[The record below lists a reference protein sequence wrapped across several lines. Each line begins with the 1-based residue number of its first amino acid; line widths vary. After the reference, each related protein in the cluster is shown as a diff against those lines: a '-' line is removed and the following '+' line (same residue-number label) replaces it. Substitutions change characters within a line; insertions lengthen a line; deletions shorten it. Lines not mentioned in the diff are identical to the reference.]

1 MIDTITVE
9 QLEQIYIT
17 LADIARIYGYDPIV
31 KQDVTTPNKIYLCLG
46 RDYDESDMWT
56 DIEDKIH
63 TIEIIHDVII
73 DVCANVEG
81 IDIQI
86 IYR

>member
-1 MIDTITVE
+1 MNDMITVE

-17 LADIARIYGYDPIV
+17 LADLARTYGYDPIV

-46 RDYDESDMWT
+46 RDYDESDMLT
-56 DIEDKIH
+56 VIEDKIH
-63 TIEIIHDVII
+63 TTEIMHDVII

-81 IDIQI
+81 INIQI